1 MAAGGLFNDAAQAVP
16 VRNEHGGLLHL
27 PHHEPKAKRVIYL
40 TQSGG
45 PSQIELYDHKPDMH
59 KWAGDDLP
67 EEIRQGQRLT
77 TMTAGKAQ
85 LVMPSHAK
93 FKQWGESGATVSE
106 WLPHIGSIADDLCF
120 IKSMHSEYINHAPPR
135 PFMMT
140 GSQIPGRPSIGD

>member
-67 EEIRQGQRLT
+67 EESNLPLT
-77 TMTAGKAQ
+77 
-85 LVMPSHAK
+85 H
-93 FKQWGESGATVSE
+93 VSSSS
-106 WLPHIGSIADDLCF
+106 LNALAS
-120 IKSMHSEYINHAPPR
+120 S
-135 PFMMT
+135 
-140 GSQIPGRPSIGD
+140 